1 MIENKKGIDIKV
13 IVLIVVTIV
22 LAIVLGIILKDKFMN
37 KQDDSNINSNPNNNV
52 ISDSNPNNNATIDSN
67 FNIDIIKQFNE
78 SAGEKNYLLS
88 PYSIEIALN
97 MLRDGALGNTKLE
110 LDKVLG
116 NRVINNLNS
125 DNKIVTAN
133 SVFIK
138 DEFKNYVK
146 SDYNNTIKSKYNS
159 EIIYDSF
166 NNTDTINEW
175 ANIKT
180 NGMIKN
186 IMDDFSPNAVM
197 VLVNALA
204 LDVKWQNAFECN
216 LTREEKFTKA
226 DNSVINVEMMHKTFD
241 SGNYKYIK
249 TNDLEGVVIPYE
261 KIGPNIELEFIGL
274 IPNTDINSYI
284 NNLTKEK
291 LDELYKNQKSA
302 GNSTHISVSLPR
314 FTYDYNEE
322 KFISVLNK
330 LGIKDAFTHSANLSN
345 IGDNLMVGQAIHKT
359 HIDLNESGTKAAAVT
374 AVEVVAKGGFIG
386 DVEKIEVKFNK
397 PFMYMIRE
405 KNTGEILFFGSV
417 YEPNLWNG
425 KTCQED

>member
-1 MIENKKGIDIKV
+1 M
-13 IVLIVVTIV
+13 
-22 LAIVLGIILKDKFMN
+22 
-37 KQDDSNINSNPNNNV
+37 
-52 ISDSNPNNNATIDSN
+52 
-67 FNIDIIKQFNE
+67 
-78 SAGEKNYLLS
+78 
-88 PYSIEIALN
+88 
-97 MLRDGALGNTKLE
+97 
-110 LDKVLG
+110 G

-197 VLVNALA
+197 VLINALA
-204 LDVKWQNAFECN
+204 LDVKWQNAFECY

-241 SGNYKYIK
+241 SSNYKYIK

-330 LGIKDAFTHSANLSN
+330 LGIKDAFTRSANLSN

-374 AVEVVAKGGFIG
+374 SVEVVAKGGFIG